1 MDRKENIQME
11 NKPHPID
18 IAIGERIR
26 VKRIRK
32 DTTETRQSSRHQV
45 PVNPKARD
53 QREPHLDRQ
62 VFLDCQGTQSLS
74 KPVDLQD

>member
-1 MDRKENIQME
+1 MDRKEKIQME
-11 NKPHPID
+11 NKPHPIG

-26 VKRIRK
+26 VKRIRHN
-32 DTTETRQSSRHQV
+32 TTETRQDSRHQV
-45 PVNPKARD
+45 PVNPKARN

-62 VFLDCQGTQSLS
+62 VFFDCQGTQNLS